1 MSASE
6 KLKALDEAL
15 LIFGSGPDWIDLD
28 GPKAGTAVVRLKR
41 TLPQI
46 VAVTLWAEQTIKNFE
61 EYGEVSFIPLID
73 SLEELD
79 KALS

>member
-6 KLKALDEAL
+6 KLKALDAEL
-15 LIFGSGPDWIDLD
+15 LH
-28 GPKAGTAVVRLKR
+28 VRPWGDPMWNLR
-41 TLPQI
+41 AALPQI
-46 VAVTLWAEQTIKNFE
+46 VALTEWAERTIQNFD

>member
-1 MSASE
+1 MRYVNSVKYNPNSNAI
-6 KLKALDEAL
+6 LAA
-15 LIFGSGPDWIDLD
+15 
-28 GPKAGTAVVRLKR
+28 
-41 TLPQI
+41 LPQI
-46 VAVTLWAEQTIKNFE
+46 VELTLWVEQTIKNFE

>member
-1 MSASE
+1 MTASE
-6 KLKALDEAL
+6 KLKALDERHQHGITVAAEHL
-15 LIFGSGPDWIDLD
+15 GIP
-28 GPKAGTAVVRLKR
+28 
-41 TLPQI
+41 LPQI
-46 VAVTLWAEQTIKNFE
+46 VEAIAWAERAIQNFD